1 MRCPDWFEIYMGK
14 FGQKNMSR
22 CKVWASATSLTPI
35 FQLAPCNSML
45 YSSRGCILLSLLS
58 GEHITERTITEKL
71 NTVLIAAEKQGT
83 YISPQSID
91 LGVCTTV
98 QITILSTSLCVDDFW
113 YWNKALT
120 LTSSRIPRLRVRRY
134 YSIIVKR
141 LKLLPATLE
150 PIDVLGKSPIL
161 SQKDTNTFI
170 IGINNT

>member
-1 MRCPDWFEIYMGK
+1 MRCPDWFEIYIAK
-14 FGQKNMSR
+14 FGQKNMSS
-22 CKVWASATSLTPI
+22 CKVWACAPSLRPTS
-35 FQLAPCNSML
+35 QLAPCNSMQ
-45 YSSRGCILLSLLS
+45 YSSRGCILISLLS
-58 GEHITERTITEKL
+58 GEHNTERTITDKL

-120 LTSSRIPRLRVRRY
+120 LTSLRIPRLRLRRN

-141 LKLLPATLE
+141 LKLPATLE
-150 PIDVLGKSPIL
+150 PIDFLGKSAIL
-161 SQKDTNTFI
+161 SQKNTNTFT